1 MHEYI
6 CVDVLKN
13 RLIRLDQ
20 CLTRTPWSTERVNEY
35 FARNP
40 NLNLENRSP
49 PLPRQPRLEQLAPSR
64 FRYAAGVAN
73 FAWSSEIRRSSDI
86 LQFGG
91 RVRCRRNPA
100 RRTAPIRSAIAAMC
114 RRAFRLDAKAERERW
129 RRRAARRSC
138 LWSHRG
144 PLSGPDDRR
153 GCLNRLRS
161 CACLRLSQAAS
172 GDTIDVAAS
181 SSASDDSLG
190 VSA

>member
-64 FRYAAGVAN
+64 FRYATAHGYICEFAAGFV
-73 FAWSSEIRRSSDI
+73 
-86 LQFGG
+86 L
-91 RVRCRRNPA
+91 
-100 RRTAPIRSAIAAMC
+100 
-114 RRAFRLDAKAERERW
+114 ER
-129 RRRAARRSC
+129 
-138 LWSHRG
+138 
-144 PLSGPDDRR
+144 
-153 GCLNRLRS
+153 
-161 CACLRLSQAAS
+161 
-172 GDTIDVAAS
+172 
-181 SSASDDSLG
+181 
-190 VSA
+190 